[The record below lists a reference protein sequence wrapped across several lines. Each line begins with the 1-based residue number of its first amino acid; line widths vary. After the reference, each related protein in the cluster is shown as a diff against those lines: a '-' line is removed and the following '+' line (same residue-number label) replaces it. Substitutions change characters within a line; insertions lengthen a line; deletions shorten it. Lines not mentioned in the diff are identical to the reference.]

1 MSYIWDLLADIG
13 CFLLF
18 VNFLLFSLKFRSNSK
33 AYKIFTFYLLV
44 VLAVQL
50 PSFFLK
56 SLQINNLFLSHFYFL
71 GQFLFLS
78 FFYKSLFTNS
88 LQRNIINI
96 GFVFCFV
103 ILGIQYSLDTS
114 LIFKFNLFEIFLTS
128 FLLIIYSVF
137 HFYNML
143 SDKKQFYYIN
153 IGIML
158 YLFGSTIL
166 FFVGNLT
173 ALMSV
178 EMNKITWITNAF
190 LYIVYQLF
198 IVFEWY
204 KSFSKKKSN
213 IEDENKSN
221 L

>member
-13 CFLLF
+13 CFFLF
-18 VNFLLFSLKFRSNSK
+18 VNLLLFSFRFKLNGSP
-33 AYKIFTFYLLV
+33 YKIFTVYLLI

-50 PSFFLK
+50 PSFVLK

-71 GQFLFLS
+71 GQFISLS
-78 FFYKSLFTNS
+78 LFYKALFTNS
-88 LQRNIINI
+88 LQKKIVNI
-96 GFVFCFV
+96 GIVCCMV

-114 LIFKFNLFEIFLTS
+114 LVFKFNLFEIFLTS
-128 FLLIIYSVF
+128 FLLIIFSVF

-143 SDKKQFYYIN
+143 SDRKEYYYIN

-173 ALMSV
+173 ALMSPQ
-178 EMNKITWITNAF
+178 MNKITWITNAF
-190 LYIVYQLF
+190 LYVVYQLF
-198 IVFEWY
+198 IMFEWS
-204 KSFSKKKSN
+204 KSFSKKAIKS
-213 IEDENKSN
+213 
-221 L
+221 

>member
-1 MSYIWDLLADIG
+1 MSYIWDLLANIG

-18 VNFLLFSLKFRSNSK
+18 INFLLFCLKYKKHGR
-33 AYKIFTFYLLV
+33 AYKIFTIYLLII
-44 VLAVQL
+44 LAVQL

-56 SLQINNLFLSHFYFL
+56 NLQINNLFLSHFYFL
-71 GQFLFLS
+71 GQFVSLS
-78 FFYKSLFTNS
+78 LFYKSLFTNT
-88 LQRNIINI
+88 LQKRIINI
-96 GFVFCFV
+96 GFVCCFV

-143 SDKKQFYYIN
+143 SDKKEFYYIN

-173 ALMSV
+173 ALMSA
-178 EMNKITWITNAF
+178 EMSKITWITNAF
-190 LYIVYQLF
+190 LYVVYQLF
-198 IVFEWY
+198 IAFEWF
-204 KSFSKKKSN
+204 KSFSKK
-213 IEDENKSN
+213 
-221 L
+221 